1 MSDKTLPEIPCALS
15 QEQARMLIHELRSPM
30 TAIAG
35 YADLLRHHELPPEE
49 LGPALDAISH
59 AVERMDA
66 MLDAVATG
74 KPFERPELAVRKPV
88 SLRELA
94 DRAAADT
101 HAAHW
106 RQVAV
111 EASCDPVVTGDPLL
125 LRRAVDNL
133 LGNAVK
139 YSSGAIRVRVSAVK
153 GFGRLEVCDHGPGIP
168 VAEMEHVFERFARL
182 DRDAASPG
190 MGLGLAV
197 VRDIAEAHGGRAWA
211 EPIDGFG
218 ACVLVEIP
226 LAG

>member
-1 MSDKTLPEIPCALS
+1 MTQEPAAEVPCALS
-15 QEQARMLIHELRSPM
+15 REQARMLIHELRSPM

-35 YADLLRHHELPPEE
+35 YADLLRHHALPAEE
-49 LGPALDAISH
+49 LQTALDAISH

-74 KPFERPELAVRKPV
+74 KPFERPELAVREPV
-88 SLRELA
+88 GLRRVA
-94 DRAAADT
+94 DQAAADA

-111 EASCDPVVTGDPLL
+111 EATGDPVVMGDPLL

-133 LGNAVK
+133 IGNAIK
-139 YSSGAIRVRVSAVK
+139 YSSGPVRVRVIISS

-168 VAEMEHVFERFARL
+168 ALEMEHVFERFARL
-182 DRDAASPG
+182 ERDASSPG

-211 EPIDGFG
+211 EPREGFG
-218 ACVLVEIP
+218 ACVLLEIP
-226 LAG
+226 LAD